1 MSVCVHVYTVPFLL
15 LFAGLVNVGSVE
27 DTVACSS
34 VLFAHETVTEMVVEL
49 ICPNGNA
56 TYFIKNKHIF
66 AYRF

>member
-34 VLFAHETVTEMVVEL
+34 VLFAHEIVTEMVVEL